1 MVRISN
7 PQDIQDPTLRELAYQ
22 AAWIAMVTEAGG
34 DLEDLLED
42 VSEEERTLPHKAAP
56 WPWETDSMAVALH
69 LTQNA
74 REQAERDLARQ
85 LAGWLGADPER
96 RAVSRLAVLDSWRD
110 HSGQWDEETPGWVR
124 SLGTIMERVQTP
136 SDTPDQSTEVSA
148 KRYRALSVTRGVE
161 VFVEIVDEVTRQGL
175 LVPFPEILTLG
186 ADINLE
192 LARICEVLGARMDQG
207 TLPVWERITSTWGP
221 HGEGKAEHN

>member
-7 PQDIQDPTLRELAYQ
+7 PQDIGDPTLRELAYQ
-22 AAWIAMVTEAGG
+22 AAWIAMVTEADE

-42 VSEEERTLPHKAAP
+42 VSDEERTLPHKAAP

-69 LTQNA
+69 LTRNA
-74 REQAERDLARQ
+74 REQAERALALQ
-85 LAGWLGADPER
+85 LAGWLGDDPER
-96 RAVSRLAVLDSWRD
+96 RAVSHLAVLDPWRD

-124 SLGTIMERVQTP
+124 SLGTIMDRVQTP
-136 SDTPDQSTEVSA
+136 SDTAGQRTMMPF
-148 KRYRALSVTRGVE
+148 KRYRTLAVTRGVE
-161 VFVEIVDEVTRQGL
+161 VFVEIVDEVTRQGV

-207 TLPVWERITSTWGP
+207 TLPVWERSRSKWGP